1 MQGAGF
7 IKTKVRT
14 VISKP
19 RSDVSE
25 GSIQGQQPAHLQSQ
39 LHDGFH
45 AAAFSNESWDPSE
58 LRG

>member
-19 RSDVSE
+19 RSVVSE
-25 GSIQGQQPAHLQSQ
+25 GSVQGRQSAHLQPQ

-45 AAAFSNESWDPSE
+45 ADAFSNESWDPSE